1 MNKYSIT
8 IVYKD
13 LERLTTLIGPFS
25 PAQVI
30 SVFNDRQ
37 RHTVMHPD
45 IRASYGPLQVET
57 TMKYIHDFSIS
68 DHTVMSLHLTLSNED
83 MIVLKLSGIDYNLSE
98 EKEYGPYEEPKNRV
112 VIDNV
117 TTNRITESI
126 RVNMLNRQRTAA
138 DIFNGVVYLIY

>member
-13 LERLTTLIGPFS
+13 LERLTALIGPFS

-30 SVFNDRQ
+30 SVFNDHQ

-45 IRASYGPLQVET
+45 IRASYVPLQVET
-57 TMKYIHDFSIS
+57 TIRYIHDFSIS
-68 DHTVMSLHLTLSNED
+68 EHTVMSLHLTLSNED
-83 MIVLKLSGIDYNLSE
+83 MIVLKLSGMDYNLSE
-98 EKEYGPYEEPKNRV
+98 EKDYGPYEEPRNRV
-112 VIDNV
+112 IIDNV
-117 TTNRITESI
+117 TNNRITESI

-138 DIFNGVVYLIY
+138 EILDCVIYSIK